1 MHQALPSGGSDD
13 KSDQGAYRMNS
24 VQDLSM
30 FSLPA
35 GFRGRS
41 VLLVQFWWIVQAL
54 FFHATPQAM
63 YGWRRWIIRLF
74 GAKIGRDVLI
84 RPSVRITYPWKVT
97 IGDRAWIGDDVELY
111 SVAEI
116 VIGHDAVISQGS
128 YLCTGS
134 HDHRDPS
141 FPVFARSIVIEPE
154 AWIAAQC
161 LVGPGVRIGR
171 GAVIGLRSLV
181 LADVPAYAMAF
192 GHPATVVGNR
202 LSKRQQ

>member
-1 MHQALPSGGSDD
+1 MHQTLPCGGSDD
-13 KSDQGAYRMNS
+13 KSDQHRMPS
-24 VQDLSM
+24 VQVLGR
-30 FSLPA
+30 FSLPP

-54 FFHATPQAM
+54 FVHGTPQAM

-97 IGDRAWIGDDVELY
+97 IGDRAWIGDGVELY
-111 SVAEI
+111 SVGDI
-116 VIGHDAVISQGS
+116 VIGHDAVISQGT
-128 YLCTGS
+128 YLCTAS
-134 HDHRDPS
+134 NDHRDPS
-141 FPVFARSIVIEPE
+141 FPVFARSIVVEPE

-161 LVGPGVRIGR
+161 MVGPGVRIGR

-181 LADVPAYAMAF
+181 LADVPAYAVAF
-192 GHPATVVGNR
+192 GHPAT
-202 LSKRQQ
+202 

>member
-1 MHQALPSGGSDD
+1 MRQTLHCGGSAD
-13 KSDQGAYRMNS
+13 KSAQGTNPMHS
-24 VQDLSM
+24 VQDLAV
-30 FSLPA
+30 FSLPP

-41 VLLVQFWWIVQAL
+41 VLMVQLWWIAQAL
-54 FFHATPQAM
+54 FVHATPQAM

-84 RPSVRITYPWKVT
+84 RPSVRITYPWRVT
-97 IGDRAWIGDDVELY
+97 IGDRAWIGDGVELY
-111 SVAEI
+111 SVGDI

-141 FPVFARSIVIEPE
+141 FPVFARSIVVEPE

-161 LVGPGVRIGR
+161 LIGPGVRIGR

>member
-1 MHQALPSGGSDD
+1 MH
-13 KSDQGAYRMNS
+13 S
-24 VQDLSM
+24 VQDLAR
-30 FSLPA
+30 FSLPP

-54 FFHATPQAM
+54 FVHATPQAM
-63 YGWRRWIIRLF
+63 YGWRRWVIRLF
-74 GAKIGRDVLI
+74 GAKIGREVLI

-97 IGDRAWIGDDVELY
+97 IGDRAWIGDGVELY

-141 FPVFARSIVIEPE
+141 FPVFARSIVVEPE

-181 LADVPAYAMAF
+181 LADVPAYAVAF
-192 GHPATVVGNR
+192 GHPAAIVGDR
-202 LSKRQQ
+202 PGKCQQ